1 MIPSLT
7 DILSSNRPR
16 TTLLA
21 AMAAACTA
29 GIASAAND
37 ATLSLVPSSLHVEAG
52 STLDVAVHMHLN
64 ASPAPALI
72 GAQVVLRFDPAV
84 LEPANA
90 SMVAAVGDGPLPSL
104 NPGCIVDPTMGA
116 ICFFVLDPT
125 FSGLG
130 GFSGDLAMLHF
141 RVKQGVESCA
151 AAELVRFAVVDD
163 LTTTLAALP
172 PNAPTADFV
181 NLPVL
186 SLDRTA
192 PTLHGVPAAITVPA
206 DAGTTAGAAVVN
218 PGVTATDACDPSV
231 PVHILVTLP
240 GGQNASEWPARF
252 PVGTSTVRW
261 QATDDTG
268 HTTTASRTVTVQNHQ
283 LMDATV
289 LLQGTFDRDSL
300 GFDRVIRFKMGSAV
314 QLRTVSFDP
323 ISRSGSVADLEVP
336 VAAAYPCVTAK
347 DGARSLGDTASAT
360 VAGTKYSAD
369 FSLVLGDSNDDDLV
383 DVIDF
388 TYFVFDLGV
397 AAIDA
402 RSNFNAD
409 GFVNNADFSY
419 IAVNFFKVGQ
429 SCGAYTG
436 GQPRGRITVKELRR
450 MGLGHLAIA
459 DLNRDGVV
467 DSRDI
472 QNHLAGVRP
481 EVPHMDSSEAPPI
494 R

>member
-52 STLDVAVHMHLN
+52 STLDVAVHMHVN
-64 ASPAPALI
+64 ADPAPALI

-84 LEPANA
+84 LEPASAN
-90 SMVAAVGDGPLPSL
+90 MVAAVGDGPLPAL
-104 NPGCIVDPTMGA
+104 NPGCVVDATMGA

-125 FSGLG
+125 FSGTG

-151 AAELVRFAVVDD
+151 AADLVRFAVVDD
-163 LTTTLAALP
+163 LATALAALP

-181 NLPVL
+181 SLPVL

-218 PGVTATDACDPSV
+218 PVVTATDACDPSV

-240 GGQNASEWPARF
+240 GGQTASEWPARF

-261 QATDDTG
+261 QATDGTG
-268 HTTTASRTVTVQNHQ
+268 HTATESRTVTVQNHQ

-300 GFDRVIRFKMGSAV
+300 GFDRVIRFKTGSAV

-347 DGARSLGDTASAT
+347 DGARSLGDTASAA
-360 VAGTKYSAD
+360 VAGTKYRAD

-388 TYFVFDLGV
+388 TYFVFDMGV
-397 AAIDA
+397 AAIDG

-472 QNHLAGVRP
+472 QNYLAGVRP
-481 EVPHMDSSEAPPI
+481 EASHTDSSEAPPI